1 MFAVGSP
8 LAGGITPAQT
18 RARLLSIP
26 SDAFGIDL
34 CLVVIAVDVL
44 GYLRYDSIAAATGGG
59 AAATAT
65 AMVMVGV
72 VPKFLFGLN
81 VHGRMLV
88 LKMVLGARL
97 CLCGIG
103 RIRTIKLQPELQ
115 LQVLQVVQSDE
126 RRGRKY
132 LWDAVMIG
140 NEHWHWRPN
149 SV

>member
-44 GYLRYDSIAAATGGG
+44 GYLRYDSIAAVTGG
-59 AAATAT
+59 AAAAAAAT

-103 RIRTIKLQPELQ
+103 RIRTIKVATRATTASTSGCSKRRKKGT
-115 LQVLQVVQSDE
+115 QVFVGHRDDW
-126 RRGRKY
+126 K
-132 LWDAVMIG
+132 
-140 NEHWHWRPN
+140 
-149 SV
+149 

>member
-1 MFAVGSP
+1 M
-8 LAGGITPAQT
+8 
-18 RARLLSIP
+18 LSIP

-44 GYLRYDSIAAATGGG
+44 GYLRYDSIAAVTGGG
-59 AAATAT
+59 AAAAAT
-65 AMVMVGV
+65 AAMVGV

-103 RIRTIKLQPELQ
+103 RIRTIKVATRAT
-115 LQVLQVVQSDE
+115 VLQTTPGCSK
-126 RRGRKY
+126 RRTGAQVFVGRRVDWK
-132 LWDAVMIG
+132 
-140 NEHWHWRPN
+140 
-149 SV
+149 